1 MAPENLDKWAISELK
16 AARFPE
22 GREHTYERAFVL
34 KEFLARYKKT
44 NNIKGKIAV
53 VTHTNMICAMTAKK
67 FSSKN
72 RNGFVNPTYASNGQI
87 IPIQLW
93 AQPYHRDKNLSI

>member
-1 MAPENLDKWAISELK
+1 MPESVKAEVAPENLDKWAISELK

-44 NNIKGKIAV
+44 NNIKGKNCGGDS
-53 VTHTNMICAMTAKK
+53 HKYDL
-67 FSSKN
+67 
-72 RNGFVNPTYASNGQI
+72 RYDG
-87 IPIQLW
+87 
-93 AQPYHRDKNLSI
+93 